1 MVLIQRRAYV
11 DLVRGSVID
20 IAISPQ
26 QATISALLSH
36 VRKADIVGVSSL
48 RRGVAEA
55 IEAVAHGD
63 ESTSRVVGR
72 SIDEIKLPPGTI
84 IGAVVRGNDVMIA
97 NNNLRIEQG
106 DHVIMFL
113 TDKKFISDVERLFQP
128 SPFFLYS
135 RGAEQAPFIIPYYS
149 KVNILQ

>member
-1 MVLIQRRAYV
+1 MRN
-11 DLVRGSVID
+11 
-20 IAISPQ
+20 SPQ

-72 SIDEIKLPPGTI
+72 VIDEIKLPPRTI

-97 NNNLRIEQG
+97 NDNLRIEQG

-113 TDKKFISDVERLFQP
+113 TDKKFITDVERLFP
-128 SPFFLYS
+128 AKSFLLVINKASNDALLFPFDY
-135 RGAEQAPFIIPYYS
+135 
-149 KVNILQ
+149 